1 MSSRRTYSSSAPN
14 YDTRRPRRTYASP
27 PPESYH
33 GPHFERSDAQEEYW
47 DSKGMRDVYHP
58 FGELD
63 DPIIARPDTYG
74 LAHDFREPRLEHKY
88 SDPYKKRPN
97 PYTARTRADYD
108 AYKGPSDS
116 HGAIAKEVSAYKQI
130 PLGNKAIPN
139 NDHRRS
145 LEKGKERSRE
155 GRVMSNL

>member
-1 MSSRRTYSSSAPN
+1 MAQGPTNHLFLQLQRFYLSLYYLYQVTFLTTTMSSRRTYSSSAPN

-33 GPHFERSDAQEEYW
+33 GPDFERAGAQEKYW
-47 DSKGMRDVYHP
+47 NSKGMRDVYHP

-88 SDPYKKRPN
+88 SDPYEKRPN
-97 PYTARTRADYD
+97 PTRLAHEPTI
-108 AYKGPSDS
+108 ALTKGPQMPM
-116 HGAIAKEVSAYKQI
+116 APYQAK
-130 PLGNKAIPN
+130 
-139 NDHRRS
+139 
-145 LEKGKERSRE
+145 
-155 GRVMSNL
+155 

>member
-88 SDPYKKRPN
+88 SDPYEKCPN
-97 PYTARTRADYD
+97 PYTARARADYR
-108 AYKGPSDS
+108 AYKRPSDA
-116 HGAIAKEVSAYKQI
+116 HGAISDEVAACKQT
-130 PLGNKAIPN
+130 PLGRKTSPHNH
-139 NDHRRS
+139 HRKR
-145 LEKGKERSRE
+145 LEKGKELTRE
-155 GRVMSNL
+155 GRLTSNL